1 MRFSSKKI
9 AAVNASESLDLCE
22 LHLRIPNE
30 LAVESKKHLD
40 ICAILTKVPYIYM
53 EYIKV

>member
-1 MRFSSKKI
+1 MRFFSKKI
-9 AAVNASESLDLCE
+9 AAVNASASLDLCE

-40 ICAILTKVPYIYM
+40 ICAILTKVPHIYM